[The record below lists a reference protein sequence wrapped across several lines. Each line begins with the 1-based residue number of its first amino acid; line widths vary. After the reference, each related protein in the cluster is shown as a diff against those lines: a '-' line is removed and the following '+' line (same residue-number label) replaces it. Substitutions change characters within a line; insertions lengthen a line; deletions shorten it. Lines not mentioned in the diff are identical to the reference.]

1 MIDIDNNKK
10 KDFGL
15 QQVVD
20 MIKPAN
26 HNPFTSAITG
36 DTEEFRI
43 VTDINPCFVPPILT
57 RVEEYST
64 SDLSDARIVLV
75 EAIGASGKS
84 ELTKYLSKCLDCPI
98 FDLGKTNVI
107 AENSLTGMLM
117 KRLDRKDCFSFM
129 DDVSNGLSTLI
140 VDALDEG
147 YMKTT
152 NQGYLDFLADV
163 VSLKPTKE
171 FPIIMLGRYNAVEL
185 AALYFAEKELNITT
199 LQIEPFTL
207 AQANDFIDKS
217 GDRIAQTK
225 HYANYKETR
234 DYILKTIDGFFKD
247 QSSIKNH
254 ASERFIGYAPVLLSI
269 SEFFKTNTNY
279 PVILEEMKAKN
290 VRSVAL
296 IVDIVER
303 ILEREREDKV
313 KPQLV
318 EGLIEGRDGA
328 FKEKVR
334 SVIYSDSEQCAR
346 VLYKIMDVP
355 FPGSEIEDPAFIN
368 AYNEHI
374 ATFVDEHPFLG
385 KRVPANIVFES
396 YILAKLVTDE
406 RYKEV
411 AYSYM
416 RRNGVSYMFAYIY
429 YSLYGTSPDID
440 KKTLPY
446 LYESLRELN
455 KNQTYYTLNVEC
467 NTKHCKEGDLKYD
480 IEFEGSVQSLPT
492 YKGSVSCSTDDRID
506 LGMHLEHL
514 NINVPTDFVLSRQN
528 VEAFAPSYVK
538 CKRLIIESQE
548 LTLHTLHGN
557 TPFMFECDEVVV
569 EQKYGQYL
577 QLCGPGKSLNVL
589 EIVCPN
595 RLEHPLFSSWRS
607 ADAALKE
614 LPDELSAR
622 YKKLRSIILEFRS
635 HSKHELAKYYE
646 RIDFVVGDSAVGKGV
661 KNVLLEKGIM
671 FRREHLYIINTD
683 LMDQELGISYGGIR
697 HFENNP
703 QVIKFL
709 RDVKC

>member
-1 MIDIDNNKK
+1 MINIENNKK
-10 KDFGL
+10 KDYGL
-15 QQVVD
+15 QQVID
-20 MIKPAN
+20 LIKPVE
-26 HNPFTSAITG
+26 HKPFTSAIIG
-36 DTEEFRI
+36 NTEEFRF
-43 VTDINPCFVPPILT
+43 VTDSNPRFVPPILT
-57 RVEEYST
+57 KVEEYST
-64 SDLSDARIVLV
+64 SELNDARIVLV
-75 EAIGASGKS
+75 EAVGASGKS
-84 ELTKYLSKCLDCPI
+84 EMTKYLSKCLNCPI

-117 KRLDRKDCFSFM
+117 KRLNRKDCFSFM
-129 DDVSNGLSTLI
+129 DDISNGVTTLI
-140 VDALDEG
+140 IDALDEG

-163 VSLKPTKE
+163 VSLNSTRE
-171 FPIIMLGRYNAVEL
+171 YPIIMLGRYNAVEL
-185 AALYFAEKELNITT
+185 AALYFAEKGLNVTT

-207 AQANDFIDKS
+207 AQAKDFIDKS
-217 GDRIAQTK
+217 GDRTAQTK
-225 HYANYKETR
+225 HYANYRETR
-234 DYILKTIDGFFKD
+234 DYILTTIEGFFKD

-269 SEFFKTNTNY
+269 SEFFKSNTNY

-296 IVDIVER
+296 IVDILER
-303 ILEREREDKV
+303 ILKREREDKV

-318 EGLIEGRDGA
+318 DGLIEGRDSA

-346 VLYKIMDVP
+346 VLYKILDIP
-355 FPGSEIEDPAFIN
+355 FPNLEIDDPAFMN
-368 AYNEHI
+368 SYNEHI

-385 KRVPANIVFES
+385 KKAPANIVFES
-396 YILAKLVTDE
+396 YILAKLVTD
-406 RYKEV
+406 RRFKE
-411 AYSYM
+411 ATYNYM
-416 RRNGVSYMFAYIY
+416 RKNGVSYMFAYIY
-429 YSLYGTSPDID
+429 YSLYGTSPEID

-455 KNQTYYTLNVEC
+455 KNQIYYTLNIEY
-467 NTKHCKEGDLKYD
+467 NTKYCKEGDLRYD
-480 IEFEGSVQSLPT
+480 IEFEGSAQNLPT
-492 YKGSVSCSTDDRID
+492 YGGYVSCSTHDSID

-514 NINVPTDFVLSRQN
+514 NINIPTDFVLSRQN
-528 VEAFAPSYVK
+528 VEVFAPSYVK
-538 CKRLIIESQE
+538 CKRLIIEAQE
-548 LTLHTLHGN
+548 LTLHILHGN

-569 EQKYGQYL
+569 EQKYEQYL
-577 QLCGPGKSLNVL
+577 QLCGPGRNLNVL
-589 EIVCPN
+589 EIVCPK
-595 RLEHPLFSSWRS
+595 RIDYPLFDSWRS
-607 ADAALKE
+607 ADDALKE
-614 LPDELSAR
+614 LSTELSAR

-646 RIDFVVGDSAVGKGV
+646 RIDFIVGDSTVGNAV

-683 LMDQELGISYGGIR
+683 LMDQELGISYDGIR

-709 RDVKC
+709 QNVK